1 MGITFTE
8 TKLRGAFVIEPEI
21 FADERGFFA
30 RSYSEDEFEAHGIK
44 LRMAECHISFNKR
57 RYTIRGMHF
66 QRDPFAQAK
75 LVRCTQGAI
84 FDVIV
89 DLRPGSPTFKQW
101 IGEELTAAN
110 HRMLYVPTGFAHGY
124 QTLEN
129 DTEMFYQV
137 SQFYT
142 PSSLGGVRWNDPAF
156 AIRWPA
162 RDGVTLNERD
172 QSYPDFE
179 S

>member
-44 LRMAECHISFNKR
+44 LRMAECHISFNKK
-57 RYTIRGMHF
+57 RYTVRGMHF

>member
-8 TKLRGAFVIEPEI
+8 TKLRGSFIIEPEI

-30 RSYSEDEFEAHGIK
+30 RSFSADEFGARGIN
-44 LRMAECHISFNKR
+44 LRMAECHISFNKK
-57 RYTIRGMHF
+57 RYTTRGMHF
-66 QRDPFAQAK
+66 QKDPFAQAK

-89 DLRPGSPTFKQW
+89 DLRPDSPTYKQW
-101 IGEELTAAN
+101 IGEELTALN
-110 HRMLYVPTGFAHGY
+110 HRMIYVPTGFAHGY
-124 QTLEN
+124 QTLEDN
-129 DTEMFYQV
+129 TEMFYQV
-137 SQFYT
+137 SEFYT

-156 AIRWPA
+156 GIRWPA
-162 RDGVTLNERD
+162 MDGVTLNERD